1 LNDRC
6 YHGGVTNNIT
16 TIPVVD
22 IAVGDVLATGN
33 RADGA
38 VVKAVRRMRNA
49 RTPRVTVTALRPE
62 GWQWFTLRYDIDATI
77 AVTK

>member
-1 LNDRC
+1 MNDRC
-6 YHGGVTNNIT
+6 YHGGVTTNII

-22 IAVGDVLATGN
+22 LAVGDVFATGN

-38 VVKAVRRMRNA
+38 VVTAVRRCRNA
-49 RTPRVTVTALRPE
+49 RTPRVTVTAYKRGH
-62 GWQWFTLRYDIDATI
+62 GWFSLRYDFDATI